1 MKSRKLIKKSDRISN
16 KLNPR
21 KIKFNNK
28 KDKYT
33 NYNLTLRRKQ
43 DNCLILRI
51 AWNNTRK
58 VAANMKL
65 K

>member
-28 KDKYT
+28 KDK
-33 NYNLTLRRKQ
+33 
-43 DNCLILRI
+43 
-51 AWNNTRK
+51 
-58 VAANMKL
+58 
-65 K
+65 